1 MAPHNGA
8 KIFIDRWIN
17 LRLREGELN
26 IFVLMF
32 YISSHQFWTG
42 QQVFFFISSGEKII
56 HGHFCNVICNVN
68 SLIYNT
74 RWTNDK
80 NVRRSV
86 KNWQKGVKLK
96 TYVGEGFAT
105 SSKNIMNIPHLGI
118 LQYNYPGYFQCK
130 TSLVYP
136 FQIFY

>member
-1 MAPHNGA
+1 MDKLEASREWA
-8 KIFIDRWIN
+8 KHICFDVLYQFTPI
-17 LRLREGELN
+17 LN
-26 IFVLMF
+26 W
-32 YISSHQFWTG
+32 STS
-42 QQVFFFISSGEKII
+42 FFISSGEKII

-86 KNWQKGVKLK
+86 KNCQKGVKLK
-96 TYVGEGFAT
+96 TYVGESFAT

-118 LQYNYPGYFQCK
+118 LQYAKYCSILKLSYCNLLYG
-130 TSLVYP
+130 
-136 FQIFY
+136 FYIDCLNPSQST